1 MANVDKKKK
10 RIIRIVALII
20 VAVMLLSVFSGIFLI
35 FMNEYRTKQNEEAM
49 RKAIEELQAANA
61 DNEE

>member
-1 MANVDKKKK
+1 MANEKNRK

-35 FMNEYRTKQNEEAM
+35 FMSEYRAKQNAEALA
-49 RKAIEELQAANA
+49 KLLEQQQSLSSSE
-61 DNEE
+61 D